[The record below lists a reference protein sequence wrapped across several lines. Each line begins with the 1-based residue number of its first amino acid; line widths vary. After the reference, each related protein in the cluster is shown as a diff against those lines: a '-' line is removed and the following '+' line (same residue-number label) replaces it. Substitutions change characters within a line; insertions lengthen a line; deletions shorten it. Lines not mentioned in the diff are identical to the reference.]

1 MSVLEVAVFAM
12 VLTNTVAPFDCWMEA
27 DQSVVCTNDLVAQEI
42 GHGRIRFSNGVT
54 VHQDAGGALWFDNG
68 IDTHMDST
76 GWIQFSNGQSA
87 RRDREGNIVFGS
99 GMICRPE
106 GSFVVNCTRD

>member
-12 VLTNTVAPFDCWMEA
+12 VMASTAAPFDCWMEA
-27 DQSVVCTNDLVAQEI
+27 DQSVVCNNDLVAQEI

-54 VHQDAGGALWFDNG
+54 VHKDAGGVLWFDNG
-68 IDTHMDST
+68 IDTYMDSA

-87 RRDREGNIVFGS
+87 RRNPTGGIIFGNGLV
-99 GMICRPE
+99 CRPQ
-106 GSFVVNCTRD
+106 GSYVVNCTEE